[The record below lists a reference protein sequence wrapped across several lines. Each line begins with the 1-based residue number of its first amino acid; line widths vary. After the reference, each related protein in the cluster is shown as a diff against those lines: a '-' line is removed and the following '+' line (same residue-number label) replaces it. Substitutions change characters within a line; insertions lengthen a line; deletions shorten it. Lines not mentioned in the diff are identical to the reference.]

1 VLWQKTIFVIDCLFV
16 PARRNFG
23 KLLLPL
29 LFLLTAGPGLAVADT
44 NYSVL
49 NENAITVAAPNRVL
63 LISITH
69 AGNRLV
75 AVGEHGVIVYSDDN
89 GQTWRQ
95 AVVPVSVTIT
105 TVAFATPLL
114 GWAGAGYGLVLR
126 TTDGGLTW
134 TKQIMGVEINQLM
147 TANAAQF
154 LAQSPNDSK
163 AQVAVRRANILMSA
177 GPDKPILSLVAI
189 SPQVAMAFG
198 AYRLAIA
205 TNDGGKTWTD
215 LSLQIADPISHNLYA
230 TAWVGTSLYIAGE
243 AGTVLR
249 SDDQGKI
256 FSLLPAPSEN
266 TLFGIFDAGNNIIM
280 AYGVAGAAFES
291 TNQGQSW
298 SQVNVPGQGNLTAGM
313 TLKSGTILLANEA
326 GIVLLSSDHGAN
338 FHMIPGNQGMGI
350 FGVAQAAN
358 GNVVLVGT
366 GGVRVVPLSSLN

>member
-1 VLWQKTIFVIDCLFV
+1 MSVIDCLFV
-16 PARRNFG
+16 PAHRNFG

-95 AVVPVSVTIT
+95 AVVPVRVTIT
-105 TVAFATPLL
+105 TVAFATPLV
-114 GWAGAGYGLVLR
+114 GWAGADYGLVLR
-126 TTDGGLTW
+126 TTDGGSTW

-154 LAQSPNDSK
+154 LAKNPNDPK
-163 AQVAVRRANILMSA
+163 AQAAVRRASILMSA
-177 GPDKPILSLVAI
+177 GPDKPILSLVAM
-189 SPQVAMAFG
+189 SPKAVMAFG

-205 TNDGGKTWTD
+205 TNDGGQTWTD
-215 LSLQIADPISHNLYA
+215 LSLQVADPISHNLYA

-249 SDDQGKI
+249 SDDQGRT

-266 TLFGIFDAGNNIIM
+266 TLFGIFDAGNNIVL
-280 AYGVAGAAFES
+280 AYGVAGAAFKS
-291 TNQGQSW
+291 TNQGQIW
-298 SQVNVPGQGNLTAGM
+298 TRVNVPGQGNLTAGI

-326 GIVLLSSDHGAN
+326 GNVFLSSDYGSN

-358 GNVVLVGT
+358 GSVVLVGT
-366 GGVRVVPLSSLN
+366 GGVRVVPRSSLN

>member
-1 VLWQKTIFVIDCLFV
+1 M
-16 PARRNFG
+16 
-23 KLLLPL
+23 
-29 LFLLTAGPGLAVADT
+29 ADT

-49 NENAITVAAPNRVL
+49 NENAITVADPSRVL
-63 LISITH
+63 LISIAH

-89 GQTWRQ
+89 GQTWHQ
-95 AVVPVSVTIT
+95 AVVPVRVTIT
-105 TVAFATPLL
+105 SVAFATPLV
-114 GWAGAGYGLVLR
+114 GWAGADYGLVLH

-134 TKQIMGVEINQLM
+134 TKQIMGAEINQLM
-147 TANAAQF
+147 VANATQF
-154 LAQSPNDSK
+154 LATNPNDPK
-163 AQVAVRRANILMSA
+163 AQMAVRRANILMSA
-177 GPDKPILSLVAI
+177 GPDKPILSLVAM
-189 SPQVAMAFG
+189 SPEVAIAFG

-215 LSLQIADPISHNLYA
+215 LSLQVADPISHNLYD
-230 TAWVGTSLYIAGE
+230 TAWIGTSLYIAGE

-249 SDDQGKI
+249 SDDQGKT
-256 FSLLPAPSEN
+256 FVLLPTPSEN
-266 TLFGIFDAGNNIIM
+266 TLFGIFDAGSNIVL

-291 TNQGQSW
+291 ANQGQSW
-298 SQVNVPGQGNLTAGM
+298 SQVNVPSQSNLTAGI

-326 GIVLLSSDHGAN
+326 GNVFLSSDNGKN

-366 GGVRVVPLSSLN
+366 SGVRVVPLSSLN